1 MSEAIVARDLFRVHS
16 TPEGDAAA
24 LQGLT
29 LTVPERQL
37 LAVVG
42 PSGSGKTTLLRIL
55 AGLDRPSAGSVRVF
69 GQDVAKLKRR
79 ALAAYRSRNVG
90 YLDQHY
96 GAALDPRLDA
106 RALVALR
113 LRLAGASARE
123 AERGA
128 RELLERV
135 GLNGRSAAHASE
147 LSGGEQQRVAVCAAL
162 AHRPRLL
169 LADEPT
175 GELDRDNADSIFA
188 LIQELAADYGTTVL
202 VVTHDPTAAR
212 FADRA
217 VRIRDGRV
225 SEELR
230 AAGADQIVVGRG
242 GWLRLPE
249 ELLREAGIREHAEA
263 ELAGS
268 DLRIRAVGGPD
279 LVAQS
284 HKVPGPLS
292 KIPSGVAAQARG
304 LTKVYGEGDTARV
317 VLDGFDARFERGS
330 LYAVTGPSGSG
341 KTTLL
346 NLLAGLER
354 PTSGTVLVDG
364 RELTELD
371 RAGRA
376 AVRRDAV
383 GYVAQ
388 QPTLFPFLSA
398 RENVELA
405 LTLRGRLDAS
415 ALEILTAVG
424 LAERA
429 EQRVER
435 LSAGERLRAAIA
447 RALVVEP
454 ALLLADEPTSRLDE
468 ANAAAIAELLGR
480 LAREVGAAVV
490 CASHDPVVLDRAD
503 EQISLA

>member
-106 RALVALR
+106 RTLVALR

-135 GLNGRSAAHASE
+135 GLNGRSAAHPSE

-162 AHRPRLL
+162 AHHPRLL

-175 GELDRDNADSIFA
+175 GELDRENANAIFA
-188 LIQELAADYGTTVL
+188 LIRELAADYGTTVL
-202 VVTHDPTAAR
+202 VVTHDPAAAR

-225 SEELR
+225 SEELH
-230 AAGADQIVVGRG
+230 AAGADRIVVGRG

-263 ELAGS
+263 ELAGG
-268 DLRIRAVGGPD
+268 DLRIRPVGPD
-279 LVAQS
+279 FVAQS
-284 HKVPGPLS
+284 HNVAERSLE
-292 KIPSGVAAQARG
+292 IPPGVAAEARD

-354 PTSGTVLVDG
+354 PTSGSAVVDG
-364 RELTELD
+364 RELTMLD
-371 RAGRA
+371 RSGRA

-405 LTLRGRLDAS
+405 LTLRGRHDES
-415 ALEILTAVG
+415 ALEILTDVG

-490 CASHDPVVLDRAD
+490 CASHDPVVLDRSD

>member
-1 MSEAIVARDLFRVHS
+1 MNDAILARDVFRVHS

-29 LTVPERQL
+29 LSVPERQL
-37 LAVVG
+37 LAIVG

-55 AGLDRPSAGSVRVF
+55 AALDRPSAGTVRVF
-69 GQDVAKLKRR
+69 GQDVARLRGR
-79 ALAAYRSRNVG
+79 ALAAYRARRIG

-96 GAALDPRLDA
+96 GAALDPRLSV

-113 LRLAGASARE
+113 LRLAGAPPRD
-123 AERGA
+123 AERA
-128 RELLERV
+128 ADEFLERV
-135 GLNGRSAAHASE
+135 GLDGRNAAYPHE
-147 LSGGEQQRVAVCAAL
+147 LSGGEQQRVAVCTAL
-162 AHRPRLL
+162 AHRPPLL

-175 GELDRDNADSIFA
+175 GELDRANADAVFA
-188 LIQELAADYGTTVL
+188 LIRDLAASYGATVL

-212 FADRA
+212 FADRT

-225 SEELR
+225 SEELQGEGVER
-230 AAGADQIVVGRG
+230 IVVGRG

-249 ELLREAGIREHAEA
+249 ALLREAGIREHAEA
-263 ELAGS
+263 RLADGELRVRSAS
-268 DLRIRAVGGPD
+268 PE

-284 HKVPGPLS
+284 DELAPR
-292 KIPSGVAAQARG
+292 AAPAGGTAAEARAVV
-304 LTKVYGEGDTARV
+304 KAYGRRV
-317 VLDGFDARFERGS
+317 VLDGLDARFERGS

-346 NLLAGLER
+346 NVLAGLER
-354 PTSGTVLVDG
+354 PTSGTVTVGG

-376 AVRRDAV
+376 SVRREAV

-398 RENVELA
+398 RENIELA
-405 LTLRGRLDAS
+405 LTLRGHDEN
-415 ALEILTAVG
+415 ALELLTEVG

-429 EQRVER
+429 EQRIDR

-447 RALVVEP
+447 RALAVRP

-480 LAREVGAAVV
+480 LARDVGSAVV
-490 CASHDPVVLDRAD
+490 VATHDPVVLDRAD
-503 EQISLA
+503 VQIPLA

>member
-1 MSEAIVARDLFRVHS
+1 MTEAIVAREVFRVHS

-69 GQDVAKLKRR
+69 GQDVAKLRRR
-79 ALAAYRSRNVG
+79 ALATYRSRNVG

-113 LRLAGASARE
+113 LRLAGAAPRE
-123 AERGA
+123 AERDA

-135 GLNGRSAAHASE
+135 GLNGRSAAHPSE

-162 AHRPRLL
+162 GHRPRLL

-175 GELDRDNADSIFA
+175 GELDRANADAIFA
-188 LIQELAADYGTTVL
+188 LIRELAGEYGTTVL

-225 SEELR
+225 SEELH
-230 AAGADQIVVGRG
+230 AAGAERIVVGRG

-263 ELAGS
+263 ELAAG
-268 DLRIRAVGGPD
+268 DLRIRAVGR
-279 LVAQS
+279 AQATDCY
-284 HKVPGPLS
+284 KAPERLS
-292 KIPSGVAAQARG
+292 EIHTGVAAEARA
-304 LTKVYGEGDTARV
+304 LTKVYGEGDTSRV
-317 VLDGFDARFERGS
+317 VLDAFSARFERGS

-354 PTSGTVLVDG
+354 PTSGTAIVDG
-364 RELTELD
+364 RDLATLD

-405 LTLRGRLDAS
+405 LTLRGHGES
-415 ALEILTAVG
+415 ALEILTEVG

-435 LSAGERLRAAIA
+435 LSAGERLRTTIA
-447 RALVVEP
+447 RALAIRPV
-454 ALLLADEPTSRLDE
+454 LLLADEPTSRLDE

-480 LAREVGAAVV
+480 LAREVGTAVV
-490 CASHDPVVLDRAD
+490 CATHDPVVLDRAD
-503 EQISLA
+503 EQIALA